1 MSSAAVIGIVR
12 SALAAGWDASNAG
25 IREPNTTFDPQG
37 LPWIEIAFPGSRI
50 DRGDIGEPD
59 APLRDEVGAFMVHV
73 FVPVGA
79 GEEIARAI
87 ADAVWEIYALKD
99 LSGVRC
105 DTRLTG
111 QSGEREPTGVPGV
124 WWGVSYGVSY
134 RYQSVG

>member
-1 MSSAAVIGIVR
+1 MSSASVVNIIRA
-12 SALAAGWDASNAG
+12 ALADGWDESIAR
-25 IREPNTTFDPQG
+25 IRDPNTTFDPMW

-79 GEEIARAI
+79 GEDIARQI

-105 DTRLTG
+105 DMRLSG